1 MKGGAHSKAGQRMRR
16 VEDAGEEEAEAVEE
30 KILDLGAAEVSST
43 ITQSKNN
50 IMIMEAVEYEEE
62 IRSRSSDLVHCQIK
76 IKFVSKIVQEKQSK
90 GPTHTCT
97 ALKNM
102 DLHSQGRFFAIR

>member
-1 MKGGAHSKAGQRMRR
+1 MRR
-16 VEDAGEEEAEAVEE
+16 VEDAGVEAEAVEE
-30 KILDLGAAEVSST
+30 KILDLGAAVEVSII

-50 IMIMEAVEYEEE
+50 IMEAEDEEE
-62 IRSRSSDLVHCQIK
+62 IRSSDLVHCQIR
-76 IKFVSKIVQEKQSK
+76 IKFVNKIVQEKQSR

-102 DLHSQGRFFAIR
+102 DLHYQERFYDIR